1 MRSVFGITGGT
12 GCGKTTVLSVLEKLG
27 FTTID
32 CDALYHQMLAE
43 GGALVDKIR
52 EMFPGTVHNG
62 VLQRKKLG
70 SIVFADPKAL
80 ERLSAVTDR
89 AVDQRVEALI
99 AAAPGPVAVDAIRLF
114 ESGLAA
120 RCSCTIAV
128 TAPAE
133 VRVRRLM
140 AREGISED
148 YARLRIDAQPD
159 DGVFADL
166 ADVVLVNDFPTR
178 AEFEA
183 YCREKLEKLL

>member
-1 MRSVFGITGGT
+1 MRPVFGITGGT
-12 GCGKTTVLSVLEKLG
+12 GCGKTTVLSVLEELG

-32 CDALYHQMLAE
+32 CDVLYHQMLAE
-43 GGALVDKIR
+43 GGALVDKIGK
-52 EMFPGTVHNG
+52 MFPGTVENG

-114 ESGLAA
+114 ESGLVA

-133 VRVRRLM
+133 VRVQRLM